1 MSGADDP
8 RPASE
13 PESPPARAPRRTTF
27 VGRLTD
33 ALREQNWVAVGI
45 ELGIVVLGVLIAF
58 QITAWGQAR
67 SELAKEEVYLRQLAA
82 DLVET
87 ERILGLADSVNGLST
102 RAGGRL
108 AGAFYDPDPPPR
120 DSLLVWIGKATNLIT
135 VDPITGTA
143 DALVETGDLGL
154 IRDDSLRSAITSYLG
169 RIEVMREV
177 RAHLHIDWMTGL
189 NVLSE
194 GADPY
199 EARAAYTPRADL
211 DSLSYRLIGKPF
223 DEMLVRSPL
232 RADAFLADPRMRKA
246 ARNMSDRRDILNGGY
261 EALRNSTSNL
271 LERVEAALER

>member
-1 MSGADDP
+1 MTGAEVP
-8 RPASE
+8 PPSE
-13 PESPPARAPRRTTF
+13 SESPPARTPRRTTF

-33 ALREQNWVAVGI
+33 ALREQNWAAVGI

-58 QITAWGQAR
+58 QITAWGEGRADR
-67 SELAKEEVYLRQLAA
+67 SKEEVYLRQLAA

-87 ERILGLADSVNGLST
+87 ERVFGWADSTNALST
-102 RAGGRL
+102 RAAERL

-120 DSLLVWIGKATNLIT
+120 DSLLVWIGKASNLVT

-154 IRDDSLRSAITSYLG
+154 IRDDSLRSAITAYLG

-177 RAHLHIDWMTGL
+177 RAHLHVDWMTGL

-199 EARAAYTPRADL
+199 EARATYIPRADL
-211 DSLSYRLIGKPF
+211 DSLSQRLIGKPF
-223 DEMLVRSPL
+223 DEMVVRNPL

-246 ARNMSDRRDILNGGY
+246 ARDMSDRRSILNDSY
-261 EALRNSTSNL
+261 DRLRASTSRL
-271 LERVEAALER
+271 LGRVEAALGT